1 MDLSTKLKHVYIGVC
16 VRHRCVT
23 RVVAIK
29 AGAFRLMMAI
39 VIGGIN
45 EVASRESI
53 FCVLGTCHIYVLK
66 QDQKYILSYINIT
79 FWPYTCIY
87 SLPYIMSCVAV
98 EFVFTL

>member
-53 FCVLGTCHIYVLK
+53 VCVLGKGDKEHVMSIYVLYK
-66 QDQKYILSYINIT
+66 
-79 FWPYTCIY
+79 
-87 SLPYIMSCVAV
+87 V
-98 EFVFTL
+98 